1 MDVEGV
7 RRGQV
12 YMVCLDP
19 VFGREMGGFKM
30 RPGLVVSIDDINEKT
45 RLITVVPGTKT
56 RSSYRNTVMVQP
68 TKANG
73 LNNETCFQCHQVRA
87 IERGRLTGRAIGVV
101 SRDDFGRIEKA
112 LAYCMGLMGFMAS
125 D

>member
-1 MDVEGV
+1 MRIEDV

-30 RPGLVVSIDDINEKT
+30 RPVVVVSIDDINEKT
-45 RLITVVPGTKT
+45 RLITVVPGTT
-56 RSSYRNTVMVQP
+56 TPARFRNIVGIQP
-68 TKANG
+68 SDANG
-73 LNNETCFQCHQVRA
+73 LKSETYFQCHQVRA
-87 IERGRLTGRAIGVV
+87 IERGRLTGRAIGVL
-101 SRDDFGRIEKA
+101 SRDDFRGIEKS
-112 LAYCMGLMGFMAS
+112 LAYCMGLMTQ